1 MSEELL
7 QTVPVWIGRYA
18 YYKVGNSTL
27 SQLKRNKIIN
37 INEASLK
44 DKRPDGLIVL
54 PGGVVKAVIEYKTSK
69 ELSSKLQVRKAIEQ
83 ELEVAKLLCKILIV
97 TDGKKSFWINA
108 VNGAL
113 ITKGGKPI
121 SVVFDAERITA
132 NKLTIEEKRLFET
145 IGLISVIFP
154 KTKDLT
160 ALIDRIYEIQ
170 PLELTPSGPIPK
182 DLSELRNW
190 RDEAIKELSVNLK
203 EKYLQPIDDLLNYLN
218 EHLESDALDEA
229 SKKPQN

>member
-1 MSEELL
+1 LIADDRENYIY
-7 QTVPVWIGRYA
+7 WIQ
-18 YYKVGNSTL
+18 KGNEYRD
-27 SQLKRNKIIN
+27 QLY
-37 INEASLK
+37 L
-44 DKRPDGLIVL
+44 
-54 PGGVVKAVIEYKTSK
+54 
-69 ELSSKLQVRKAIEQ
+69 
-83 ELEVAKLLCKILIV
+83 
-97 TDGKKSFWINA
+97 
-108 VNGAL
+108 
-113 ITKGGKPI
+113 
-121 SVVFDAERITA
+121 
-132 NKLTIEEKRLFET
+132 EEKRLFET